1 MNKKQLWLLVIL
13 LFAGVTLYAQVPKA
27 INYQAVAYEAL
38 SLPQDE
44 YDRSIKELEKINNAF
59 LDAASSFLKYPYDH
73 DNTMIVFDQ
82 LKRLNATYKKIQSDR
97 YNNISKLDNYKVRYF
112 YDMTDR
118 MQAFAAVFEE
128 LLREITGYN
137 SSGIEGAEMET
148 LLEPIFNEFGW
159 EKRMLNLTCSDAYFV
174 EYSYKDFKMMFIKS
188 TRPKNDY
195 RNNIYYNI
203 AVTFTY
209 EGINGEE
216 WECYVGGNKYRMIQ
230 FKDDKNVRYQKVI
243 KAKSVRK

>member
-1 MNKKQLWLLVIL
+1 
-13 LFAGVTLYAQVPKA
+13 
-27 INYQAVAYEAL
+27 
-38 SLPQDE
+38 
-44 YDRSIKELEKINNAF
+44 
-59 LDAASSFLKYPYDH
+59 
-73 DNTMIVFDQ
+73 
-82 LKRLNATYKKIQSDR
+82 
-97 YNNISKLDNYKVRYF
+97 
-112 YDMTDR
+112 
-118 MQAFAAVFEE
+118 
-128 LLREITGYN
+128 
-137 SSGIEGAEMET
+137 
-148 LLEPIFNEFGW
+148 
-159 EKRMLNLTCSDAYFV
+159 
-174 EYSYKDFKMMFIKS
+174 MFIKS

>member
-1 MNKKQLWLLVIL
+1 MNRKQLWLLIFL
-13 LFAGVTLYAQVPKA
+13 LFAGVALYAQVPKA
-27 INYQAVAYEAL
+27 INYQAVAYG
-38 SLPQDE
+38 SPSSPQDE
-44 YDRSIKELEKINNAF
+44 YDKSLKELERINNVF
-59 LDAASSFLKYPYDH
+59 LDVASSFLKFPYDH
-73 DNTMIVFDQ
+73 NNTLIVFDQ
-82 LKRLNATYKKIQSDR
+82 IKKLNATYKEIQSAKYKD
-97 YNNISKLDNYKVRYF
+97 ISRLDNYKVRYF
-112 YDMTDR
+112 FDMTDK

-128 LLREITGYN
+128 LLREIAGYN

-159 EKRMLNLTCSDAYFV
+159 EKRMLSLTCSDAYFV

-203 AVTFTY
+203 AVTFKY

-243 KAKSVRK
+243 KATSVRK